1 MLVVMF
7 IFALSG
13 AIIAGAVVYAAI
25 NLVRSDIELKRSE
38 KRHLERK
45 NLTLIDISSTIK
57 KIENADNNTTN
68 KLLKELREIR
78 QWIEK
83 YY

>member
-25 NLVRSDIELKRSE
+25 NLVKSDIQLKRSE
-38 KRHLERK
+38 KKHLQRK
-45 NLTLIDISSTIK
+45 NLTLIDISTTVK
-57 KIENADNNTTN
+57 KFNDVDTNTAQ
-68 KLLKELREIR
+68 LVKELREIR

>member
-25 NLVRSDIELKRSE
+25 NLVKSDIQLKRSE
-38 KRHLERK
+38 KKHLQRK
-45 NLTLIDISSTIK
+45 NLTLIDISTTVK
-57 KIENADNNTTN
+57 KFNDVDTNTTQ
-68 KLLKELREIR
+68 LVKELREIR